1 MDKVFAE
8 IFSKHPDEII
18 DGDYFY
24 YSPWFETQDVTFA
37 AMKGITV
44 EELREKK
51 KKNWLGLDF
60 AKGSGSSFTSGSFN
74 TFWNERTFQSEFVK
88 NSNEPDPFEDWI
100 ISVQTEIENGFTK
113 INEIL
118 GKIAAENKPF
128 IDISS
133 SDSWGFIPFIAKLNP
148 QIPCM
153 ATDIYAHLIKC
164 QRIFLNSNL
173 TQYNINLAC
182 FDNNNIPIKSNALD
196 YITSTFG
203 IISSASNDAARN
215 FFNIVVGKEKTI
227 NEVYR
232 ILKPDGRF
240 VTIENNREWKFD
252 LTKTREAC
260 NRRGKLFGTYT
271 YNEIAEI
278 AEEWNK
284 VKELSLRGQF
294 VESGFQVDVEEKYPL
309 TKGCRLEIKPLF
321 QVLTDRLKIHEWTD
335 DERKEYKEHSLYRN
349 RKDFEKEAED
359 FGIELTQ
366 DDVFYALRKPD

>member
-1 MDKVFAE
+1 MENQNKSD
-8 IFSKHPDEII
+8 I
-18 DGDYFY
+18 
-24 YSPWFETQDVTFA
+24 
-37 AMKGITV
+37 
-44 EELREKK
+44 
-51 KKNWLGLDF
+51 
-60 AKGSGSSFTSGSFN
+60 
-74 TFWNERTFQSEFVK
+74 
-88 NSNEPDPFEDWI
+88 FEDWM
-100 ISVQTEIENGFTK
+100 ISVLIEVENGFSK

-153 ATDIYAHLIKC
+153 ATDIYAHLIRC
-164 QRIFLNSNL
+164 QRIFLSSDL
-173 TQYNINLAC
+173 PQYNINLAC

-203 IISSASNDAARN
+203 IISSASNDAASN
-215 FFNIVVGKEKTI
+215 FINLVVGKEKTI

-232 ILKPDGRF
+232 VLKPGGRF
-240 VTIENNREWKFD
+240 VTIENNMEWKFD
-252 LTKTREAC
+252 LTIIREAC

-271 YNEIAEI
+271 YNEIAEM

-284 VKELSLRGQF
+284 VKELSLHGQF
-294 VESGFQVDVEEKYPL
+294 VESGFQVEIEEKYPL
-309 TKGCRLEIKPLF
+309 TKGFSRLEIKPLF
-321 QVLTDRLKIHEWTD
+321 QVLTDCLKIHEWTD
-335 DERKEYKEHSLYRN
+335 DERKGYKEHSLSIN

-366 DDVFYALRKPD
+366 GEVFYVLRKPD